1 MRKDDYKL
9 HLDKIKCRDEFR
21 RKMEELLSAE
31 QEEIYAESVTTVE
44 RAGRI
49 NIQRWSGL
57 AASAVLLLGIGG
69 VAVHTMKDAP
79 EVPPT
84 HSGES
89 DAPIAATGDKSND
102 EAGEYYFSFENNT
115 YYRLAM
121 GVEGNLPDEL
131 AEKLIKR
138 INSGIKRE
146 YDKEITAENDIQE
159 AKYDINLFEHDSVPN
174 TECKDYVFTICSDT
188 DEDLLYKV
196 SNNNIIFIAD
206 NGEESLYFGDKD
218 LYGDINKTIAENI
231 FSYDWKVVN
240 DEYSEEYSKLLNKY
254 RDEIVRSDLELG
266 DDIII
271 LDTNLPFII
280 HANKNGT
287 IQVYYSIGIGS
298 EIFPVT
304 YQAPVEFV
312 TAVYELMD
320 ENYAI
325 DLSPEP
331 MNIKEKL
338 NSVLSNPDFNENS
351 DVSYGTG
358 QGQFSKGFE
367 IGKAGEVGGDELI
380 KLLADYEWVPAED
393 SDYMRSDFIMISY
406 QSEFDLIGISVNAKG
421 ELYDHEEGVLY
432 RAENADISALQEQ
445 FQRLLRA
452 NDEVRTA
459 YNLCTRADN
468 FTTLESEVSIYY
480 NPLDETGENKPVN
493 CTGMLYLKNQTYG
506 ESKDVNSDYYMTLNG
521 IDSNYSGEFYK
532 KDRYWAFVEKNGS
545 IAKGFFRGDRDYEDY
560 RLFTRDNYI
569 ASGGYDNYDAINID
583 YDNLYNDAFYTF
595 TRKDD
600 EYMNVLDYNHAVGQ
614 ANDIVKIE
622 YIEQY
627 DDTEVENDYSEILE
641 FKVNGMGALVY
652 YSRSRKNLETGEI
665 EKYLEF
671 KLCDGVCLGMGEPMP
686 HFDSIDFAI
695 PSTSEE
701 LAKEFELFEL
711 INET

>member
-9 HLDKIKCRDEFR
+9 HLDKIKCSDEFR

-31 QEEIYAESVTTVE
+31 PQETYAESVTTVE

-115 YYRLAM
+115 YYRLEM

-131 AEKLIKR
+131 AEKLIER

-240 DEYSEEYSKLLNKY
+240 DKYSEEYSKLLNKY

-271 LDTNLPFII
+271 LDTNLPFITN
-280 HANKNGT
+280 ANKNGT

-338 NSVLSNPDFNENS
+338 NSVLSNPDFNENG
-351 DVSYGTG
+351 DISYGTG

-406 QSEFDLIGISVNAKG
+406 QSEFDLIGVSVNDKG
-421 ELYDHEEGVLY
+421 ELFDHEEGVLY
-432 RAENADISALQEQ
+432 RAENADVSALQEQ
-445 FQRLLRA
+445 FQRLLRV

-493 CTGMLYLKNQTYG
+493 CTGRIYLQNQTYG
-506 ESKDVNSDYYMTLNG
+506 ESKDITSDYYMTLNG
-521 IDSNYSGEFYK
+521 IDSDYIGEFYK
-532 KDRYWAFVEKNGS
+532 QDRYWAFVEKNGS
-545 IAKGFFRGDRDYEDY
+545 IAKRFFRGDRDYEGY

-569 ASGGYDNYDAINID
+569 VSGGYDNYDAINID
-583 YDNLYNDAFYTF
+583 YEILYNDAFYTF

-695 PSTSEE
+695 PATSEE
-701 LAKEFELFEL
+701 LAKEFEL
-711 INET
+711 IKET

>member
-9 HLDKIKCRDEFR
+9 HLDKIKCSDEFR

-69 VAVHTMKDAP
+69 VAVHTIKEAP

-84 HSGES
+84 LSGES

-121 GVEGNLPDEL
+121 GVEGELPDEL
-131 AEKLIKR
+131 AEKLIER

-231 FSYDWKVVN
+231 FRYDWKVVN

-271 LDTNLPFII
+271 LDTNLPFIT

-338 NSVLSNPDFNENS
+338 NSVLSNPDFNENG
-351 DVSYGTG
+351 DVFYGTG
-358 QGQFSKGFE
+358 QGQFSKGFD

-393 SDYMRSDFIMISY
+393 SDYMRSDFIRISY
-406 QSEFDLIGISVNAKG
+406 QSEFDLIGISVNDKG
-421 ELYDHEEGVLY
+421 ELFDHEEGVLY

-445 FQRLLRA
+445 FQRLLRV

-506 ESKDVNSDYYMTLNG
+506 ESKDVTSDYYMTLNG
-521 IDSNYSGEFYK
+521 DDSDYIGEFYK
-532 KDRYWAFVEKNGS
+532 QDRYWAFVEKNGS

-614 ANDIVKIE
+614 ANDIIKIE

-627 DDTEVENDYSEILE
+627 DNTEVKNDYSEILE

-695 PSTSEE
+695 PATSEE

>member
-9 HLDKIKCRDEFR
+9 HLDKIKCSDEFR

-89 DAPIAATGDKSND
+89 DAPISATGDKSND

-121 GVEGNLPDEL
+121 GVEGELPDEL
-131 AEKLIKR
+131 AEKLIER

-240 DEYSEEYSKLLNKY
+240 DEYSEEYSSLLNKY

-266 DDIII
+266 DDIIV
-271 LDTNLPFII
+271 LDTNLPFIT

-338 NSVLSNPDFNENS
+338 NSVLSNPDFIENS
-351 DVSYGTG
+351 DVFYGTG
-358 QGQFSKGFE
+358 QGQFSKGFD

-393 SDYMRSDFIMISY
+393 SDYMRSDFIRISY
-406 QSEFDLIGISVNAKG
+406 QSEFDLIGISVNDKG
-421 ELYDHEEGVLY
+421 ELYDNEEGVLY

-445 FQRLLRA
+445 FQRLLRV
-452 NDEVRTA
+452 NDEVRVA

-506 ESKDVNSDYYMTLNG
+506 ESKDSYCDYYMTLNG
-521 IDSNYSGEFYK
+521 IDSDYSGEFYK
-532 KDRYWAFVEKNGS
+532 KGRYWAFVEKNGS

-627 DDTEVENDYSEILE
+627 DDTEVKNDYSEILE

-652 YSRSRKNLETGEI
+652 YNRSRKNLETGEI

-686 HFDSIDFAI
+686 HFDSIYFAI

-701 LAKEFELFEL
+701 LAKEFEL

>member
-9 HLDKIKCRDEFR
+9 HLDKIKCSDEFR

-131 AEKLIKR
+131 AEKLIER

-240 DEYSEEYSKLLNKY
+240 DEYSEEYSSLLNKY

-280 HANKNGT
+280 QANKNGT
-287 IQVYYSIGIGS
+287 IQVLYSIGIGS

-338 NSVLSNPDFNENS
+338 NSVLSHPDFNENS

-393 SDYMRSDFIMISY
+393 SDYMRSDFIRIGY
-406 QSEFDLIGISVNAKG
+406 QSEFDLIGISVNDKG
-421 ELYDHEEGVLY
+421 ELFDYEEGVLY

-445 FQRLLRA
+445 FQRLLRV

-468 FTTLESEVSIYY
+468 FTTLESKVSIYY

-493 CTGMLYLKNQTYG
+493 CTGRLYLRNRTYG
-506 ESKDVNSDYYMTLNG
+506 ESKDVTSDYYMVLNG
-521 IDSNYSGEFYK
+521 DNSDYIGEFYK
-532 KDRYWAFVEKNGS
+532 QDRYWAFVEKNGS
-545 IAKGFFRGDRDYEDY
+545 IAKGFFSGDMDYEGY

-583 YDNLYNDAFYTF
+583 YDMVHNEAFNLLVREDINILDF
-595 TRKDD
+595 THTVIEGDD
-600 EYMNVLDYNHAVGQ
+600 FVS
-614 ANDIVKIE
+614 IE
-622 YIEQY
+622 YKLDEEDAQSEIAEYLIDKNGVVVLMQKRRRLENSEIQEYFTFAIGDEAGGEIIY
-627 DDTEVENDYSEILE
+627 DDPDFKKPNPTDTLWYE
-641 FKVNGMGALVY
+641 F
-652 YSRSRKNLETGEI
+652 SHI
-665 EKYLEF
+665 ER
-671 KLCDGVCLGMGEPMP
+671 
-686 HFDSIDFAI
+686 
-695 PSTSEE
+695 T
-701 LAKEFELFEL
+701 
-711 INET
+711 

>member
-9 HLDKIKCRDEFR
+9 HLDKIKCSDEFR

-31 QEEIYAESVTTVE
+31 PQETYAESVTTVE

-121 GVEGNLPDEL
+121 GVEGELPDEL
-131 AEKLIKR
+131 AEKLIER
-138 INSGIKRE
+138 INSGIRRE

-231 FSYDWKVVN
+231 FRYDWKVVN
-240 DEYSEEYSKLLNKY
+240 DKYSEEYSSLLNKY

-271 LDTNLPFII
+271 LDTNLPFITN
-280 HANKNGT
+280 ANKNGT

-358 QGQFSKGFE
+358 QGQFSKGFD

-393 SDYMRSDFIMISY
+393 SDYMRSDFIRISY
-406 QSEFDLIGISVNAKG
+406 QSEFDSIGVSVNDKG
-421 ELYDHEEGVLY
+421 ELFDHEEGVLY

-480 NPLDETGENKPVN
+480 NPLNETGENKPVN

-506 ESKDVNSDYYMTLNG
+506 ESKDSYCDYYMTLNG
-521 IDSNYSGEFYK
+521 IDSDYSGEFYK

-583 YDNLYNDAFYTF
+583 YEILYNDAFYTF

-652 YSRSRKNLETGEI
+652 YSRSRKNLETGET

-686 HFDSIDFAI
+686 HFDPIDFAI
-695 PSTSEE
+695 PATSEE
-701 LAKEFELFEL
+701 LAKEFEL

>member
-9 HLDKIKCRDEFR
+9 HLDKIKCSDEFR

-131 AEKLIKR
+131 AEKLIER

-240 DEYSEEYSKLLNKY
+240 DKYSEEYSKLLNKY

-266 DDIII
+266 DDIIV
-271 LDTNLPFII
+271 LDTNLPFITN
-280 HANKNGT
+280 ANKNGT

-338 NSVLSNPDFNENS
+338 NSVLSNPDFNENG
-351 DVSYGTG
+351 DVFYGTG

-380 KLLADYEWVPAED
+380 KLLADYEWESAED
-393 SDYMRSDFIMISY
+393 SDYMRSDFIRISY
-406 QSEFDLIGISVNAKG
+406 QSEFDLIGISVNDKG
-421 ELYDHEEGVLY
+421 ELFDHEEGVLY
-432 RAENADISALQEQ
+432 RAENADVSVLQEQ

-452 NDEVRTA
+452 NDEVRVA

-506 ESKDVNSDYYMTLNG
+506 ESKDVNSYYYMTLNG
-521 IDSNYSGEFYK
+521 IDSDYSGEFYK
-532 KDRYWAFVEKNGS
+532 QDRYWAFVEKNGS

-627 DDTEVENDYSEILE
+627 DDTEVKNDYSEILE

-686 HFDSIDFAI
+686 HFDSIYFAI
-695 PSTSEE
+695 PATSEE
-701 LAKEFELFEL
+701 LAKEFEL

>member
-9 HLDKIKCRDEFR
+9 HLDKIKCSDEFR

-31 QEEIYAESVTTVE
+31 PQETYAESVTTVE

-115 YYRLAM
+115 YYRLEM

-131 AEKLIKR
+131 AEKLIER

-240 DEYSEEYSKLLNKY
+240 DKYSEEYSKLLNKY

-271 LDTNLPFII
+271 LDTNLPFITN
-280 HANKNGT
+280 ANKNGT

-338 NSVLSNPDFNENS
+338 NSVLSNPDFIENGN
-351 DVSYGTG
+351 VFYGTG
-358 QGQFSKGFE
+358 QGQFSKGFD

-393 SDYMRSDFIMISY
+393 SDYMRSDFIRISY
-406 QSEFDLIGISVNAKG
+406 QSEFDLIGISVNDKG
-421 ELYDHEEGVLY
+421 ELYDYEEGVLY
-432 RAENADISALQEQ
+432 KAENADISALQEQ
-445 FQRLLRA
+445 FQRLLRV

-493 CTGMLYLKNQTYG
+493 CTGRLYLQNQTYG
-506 ESKDVNSDYYMTLNG
+506 ESKDVTSDYYMVLNG
-521 IDSNYSGEFYK
+521 DNSDYSGEFYK
-532 KDRYWAFVEKNGS
+532 KGRYWAFVEKNGS

-583 YDNLYNDAFYTF
+583 YDILYNDAFYTF

-614 ANDIVKIE
+614 ANDIIKIE

-627 DDTEVENDYSEILE
+627 DDTEVKIDYSEILE

-652 YSRSRKNLETGEI
+652 YSRSRKNLETGDV

-671 KLCDGVCLGMGEPMP
+671 KLCDGVCLGFEEPMP
-686 HFDSIDFAI
+686 HFDSNDFEI
-695 PSTSEE
+695 PATSEE
-701 LAKEFELFEL
+701 LAKEFEL
-711 INET
+711 IKET

>member
-9 HLDKIKCRDEFR
+9 HLDKIKCSDEFR

-121 GVEGNLPDEL
+121 GVEGELPDEL
-131 AEKLIKR
+131 AEKLIER

-231 FSYDWKVVN
+231 FRYDWKVVN
-240 DEYSEEYSKLLNKY
+240 DKYSEEYSKLLNKY

-271 LDTNLPFII
+271 LDTNLPFIT

-351 DVSYGTG
+351 DVFYGTG
-358 QGQFSKGFE
+358 QGQFSKGFD

-393 SDYMRSDFIMISY
+393 SDYMRSDFIRISY
-406 QSEFDLIGISVNAKG
+406 QSEFDLIGISVNDKG
-421 ELYDHEEGVLY
+421 ELFDHEEGVLY
-432 RAENADISALQEQ
+432 RAENADVSALQEQ

-480 NPLDETGENKPVN
+480 NPLDETGENKPVY

-506 ESKDVNSDYYMTLNG
+506 ESKDVNSYYYMTLNG
-521 IDSNYSGEFYK
+521 IDSDYSGEFYK

-627 DDTEVENDYSEILE
+627 DDTEVKNDYSEILE

-686 HFDSIDFAI
+686 HFDSIYFAI
-695 PSTSEE
+695 PATSEE
-701 LAKEFELFEL
+701 LAKEFEL

>member
-9 HLDKIKCRDEFR
+9 HLDKIKCSDEFR

-121 GVEGNLPDEL
+121 GVEGELPDEL
-131 AEKLIKR
+131 AEKLIER

-240 DEYSEEYSKLLNKY
+240 DKYSEEYSKLLDKY

-271 LDTNLPFII
+271 LDTNLPFIT

-338 NSVLSNPDFNENS
+338 NSVLSNPDFNENG
-351 DVSYGTG
+351 DVFYGTG
-358 QGQFSKGFE
+358 QGQFSKGFD

-393 SDYMRSDFIMISY
+393 SDYMRSDFIRISY
-406 QSEFDLIGISVNAKG
+406 QSEFDLIGISVNDKG
-421 ELYDHEEGVLY
+421 ELYDQEEGVLY

-506 ESKDVNSDYYMTLNG
+506 ESKDVNSYYYMTLNG
-521 IDSNYSGEFYK
+521 IDSDYSGEFYK
-532 KDRYWAFVEKNGS
+532 KGRYWAFVEKNGS

-600 EYMNVLDYNHAVGQ
+600 EYMNLLDYNHAVGQ

-695 PSTSEE
+695 PATSEE
-701 LAKEFELFEL
+701 LAKEFEL

>member
-9 HLDKIKCRDEFR
+9 HLDKIKCSDEFR

-31 QEEIYAESVTTVE
+31 PQETYAESVTTVE

-121 GVEGNLPDEL
+121 GVEGELPDEL
-131 AEKLIKR
+131 AEKLIER
-138 INSGIKRE
+138 INSGIRRE

-231 FSYDWKVVN
+231 FRYDWKVVN
-240 DEYSEEYSKLLNKY
+240 DKYSEEYSSLLNKY

-271 LDTNLPFII
+271 LDTNLPFITN
-280 HANKNGT
+280 ANKNGT

-338 NSVLSNPDFNENS
+338 NSVLSNPDFNENGN
-351 DVSYGTG
+351 VSYGTG
-358 QGQFSKGFE
+358 QGQFSKGFD

-393 SDYMRSDFIMISY
+393 SDYMRSDFIRISY
-406 QSEFDLIGISVNAKG
+406 QSEFDLIGISVNDKG
-421 ELYDHEEGVLY
+421 ELYDYEEGVLY

-445 FQRLLRA
+445 FQRLLRV

-468 FTTLESEVSIYY
+468 FTTLESKVSIYY
-480 NPLDETGENKPVN
+480 NPLNETGENKPVN
-493 CTGMLYLKNQTYG
+493 CTGRLYLKNQTYG
-506 ESKDVNSDYYMTLNG
+506 ESKDVTSDYYMTLNG
-521 IDSNYSGEFYK
+521 IDSDYSGEFYK

-583 YDNLYNDAFYTF
+583 YEILYNDAFYTF

-652 YSRSRKNLETGEI
+652 YSRSRKNLETGET

-686 HFDSIDFAI
+686 HFDPIDFAI
-695 PSTSEE
+695 PATSEE
-701 LAKEFELFEL
+701 LAKEFEL

>member
-1 MRKDDYKL
+1 MKKDDYKL
-9 HLDKIKCRDEFR
+9 HLDKIKCSDEFR

-84 HSGES
+84 HSGEL

-131 AEKLIKR
+131 AEKLIER

-188 DEDLLYKV
+188 DENLLYKV

-266 DDIII
+266 DDIIV
-271 LDTNLPFII
+271 LDTNLPFIT

-338 NSVLSNPDFNENS
+338 NSVLSNPDFNENG
-351 DVSYGTG
+351 DVFYGTG

-393 SDYMRSDFIMISY
+393 SDYMRSDFIRISY
-406 QSEFDLIGISVNAKG
+406 QSEFDLIGISVNDKG
-421 ELYDHEEGVLY
+421 ELYDNEEAVLY
-432 RAENADISALQEQ
+432 RAENADVSALQEQ
-445 FQRLLRA
+445 FKRLLRV

-506 ESKDVNSDYYMTLNG
+506 ESKDVTSDYYMTLNG
-521 IDSNYSGEFYK
+521 IDNDYSGEFYK
-532 KDRYWAFVEKNGS
+532 KGRYWAFVEKNGS

-583 YDNLYNDAFYTF
+583 YDMLCEEALYTLNRRDSDY
-595 TRKDD
+595 
-600 EYMNVLDYNHAVGQ
+600 YYVLDEEIIIGQFSNYFKLEYNHVNQ
-614 ANDIVKIE
+614 DSEE
-622 YIEQY
+622 YKK
-627 DDTEVENDYSEILE
+627 YSEILE
-641 FKVNGMGALVY
+641 FRVKDSGELIY
-652 YSRSRKNLETGEI
+652 FSKSRRNLETGEI
-665 EKYLEF
+665 TPYLTF
-671 KLCDGVCLGMGEPMP
+671 QMCDGICNSMGDYVPMLDNP
-686 HFDSIDFAI
+686 DFAI
-695 PSTSEE
+695 PATSEE
-701 LAKEFELFEL
+701 LAKEFEL

>member
-9 HLDKIKCRDEFR
+9 HLDKIKCSDEFR

-131 AEKLIKR
+131 AEKLIER

-231 FSYDWKVVN
+231 FSYDWKVVY
-240 DEYSEEYSKLLNKY
+240 DEYSEEYSSLLNKY

-338 NSVLSNPDFNENS
+338 NSVLSHPDFNENS

-406 QSEFDLIGISVNAKG
+406 QSEFDLIGISVNDKG
-421 ELYDHEEGVLY
+421 ELFDYEEGVLY

-445 FQRLLRA
+445 FQRLLRV

-468 FTTLESEVSIYY
+468 FTTLESKVSIYY

-493 CTGMLYLKNQTYG
+493 CTGRLYLRNRTYG
-506 ESKDVNSDYYMTLNG
+506 ESKDVTSDYYMVLNG
-521 IDSNYSGEFYK
+521 DNSDYIGEFYK
-532 KDRYWAFVEKNGS
+532 QDRYWAFVEKNGS
-545 IAKGFFRGDRDYEDY
+545 IAKGFFSGDMDYEGY

-583 YDNLYNDAFYTF
+583 YDMVHNEAFNLLVREDINILDF
-595 TRKDD
+595 THTVIEGDD
-600 EYMNVLDYNHAVGQ
+600 FVS
-614 ANDIVKIE
+614 IE
-622 YIEQY
+622 YKLDEEDAQSEIAEYLIDKNGVVVLMQKRRRLENSEIQEYFTFAIGDEAGGEIIY
-627 DDTEVENDYSEILE
+627 DDPDFKKPNPTDTLWYE
-641 FKVNGMGALVY
+641 F
-652 YSRSRKNLETGEI
+652 SHI
-665 EKYLEF
+665 ER
-671 KLCDGVCLGMGEPMP
+671 
-686 HFDSIDFAI
+686 
-695 PSTSEE
+695 T
-701 LAKEFELFEL
+701 
-711 INET
+711 

>member
-9 HLDKIKCRDEFR
+9 HLDKIKCSDEFR

-102 EAGEYYFSFENNT
+102 EAGEYYFSFENST

-131 AEKLIKR
+131 AEKLIER

-231 FSYDWKVVN
+231 FRYDWKVVN
-240 DEYSEEYSKLLNKY
+240 DEYSEEYSSLLNKY
-254 RDEIVRSDLELG
+254 RDEIVKADLELG

-271 LDTNLPFII
+271 LDTNLPFITQ
-280 HANKNGT
+280 ANKNGT
-287 IQVYYSIGIGS
+287 IQVLYSIGIGS

-320 ENYAI
+320 GNYAI

-331 MNIKEKL
+331 MDIKEKL
-338 NSVLSNPDFNENS
+338 NSVLSNPDFIENS
-351 DVSYGTG
+351 DVFYGTG

-393 SDYMRSDFIMISY
+393 SDYMRSDFIRISY
-406 QSEFDLIGISVNAKG
+406 QSEFDLIGISVNDKG
-421 ELYDHEEGVLY
+421 ELYDYEEGVLY

-445 FQRLLRA
+445 FQRLLRV

-506 ESKDVNSDYYMTLNG
+506 ESKDVTSDYYMTLNG
-521 IDSNYSGEFYK
+521 DDSDYIGEFYK
-532 KDRYWAFVEKNGS
+532 QDRYWAFVEKNGS

-614 ANDIVKIE
+614 ANDIIKIE

-627 DDTEVENDYSEILE
+627 DNTEVKNDYSEILE

-701 LAKEFELFEL
+701 LAKEFEL

>member
-1 MRKDDYKL
+1 MRKDDYKK
-9 HLDKIKCRDEFR
+9 HLDKISCSDEFR

-240 DEYSEEYSKLLNKY
+240 DEYSKEYSKLLNKY

-325 DLSPEP
+325 DLSLEP

-338 NSVLSNPDFNENS
+338 NSVLSNPDFIENGNL
-351 DVSYGTG
+351 SYHTG
-358 QGQFSKGFE
+358 GGQFSSSYN
-367 IGKAGEVGGDELI
+367 IGKVGEVGGEEFI
-380 KLLADYEWVPAED
+380 KLLANYEWKPSED
-393 SDYMRSDFIMISY
+393 IDYIRSDFIMIGYNYSD
-406 QSEFDLIGISVNAKG
+406 SDLMGVSISVNDKG
-421 ELYDHEEGVLY
+421 ELYDHSEGVLY
-432 RAENADISALQEQ
+432 RAENVNIAELEEAYESAAIADYY
-445 FQRLLRA
+445 
-452 NDEVRTA
+452 TA
-459 YNLCTRADN
+459 IAYSLSTRGDD
-468 FTTLESEVSIYY
+468 FTTLESDISIYY
-480 NPLDETGENKPVN
+480 DPLDETGENKPVN
-493 CTGMLYLKNQTYG
+493 CTGRLYLRNRTYG
-506 ESKDVNSDYYMTLNG
+506 ESKDVTSDYYMVLNG
-521 IDSNYSGEFYK
+521 DNSDYIGEFYK
-532 KDRYWAFVEKNGS
+532 QDRYWAFVEKNGS
-545 IAKGFFRGDRDYEDY
+545 IAKGFFSGDMDYEGY

-583 YDNLYNDAFYTF
+583 YDMVHNEAFNLLVREDINILDF
-595 TRKDD
+595 THTVIEGDD
-600 EYMNVLDYNHAVGQ
+600 FVS
-614 ANDIVKIE
+614 IE
-622 YIEQY
+622 YKLDEEDAQSEITEYLIDKNGVVVFMQKRRRLENSEIQEYFTFAIGDEAGGEIIY
-627 DDTEVENDYSEILE
+627 DDPDFKKPNPTDTLWYE
-641 FKVNGMGALVY
+641 F
-652 YSRSRKNLETGEI
+652 SHI
-665 EKYLEF
+665 ER
-671 KLCDGVCLGMGEPMP
+671 
-686 HFDSIDFAI
+686 
-695 PSTSEE
+695 T
-701 LAKEFELFEL
+701 
-711 INET
+711 

>member
-9 HLDKIKCRDEFR
+9 HLDKIKCSDEFR

-57 AASAVLLLGIGG
+57 AASAVLLAGIGG
-69 VAVHTMKDAP
+69 LAVHTMKDAP

-121 GVEGNLPDEL
+121 GVEGELPDEL
-131 AEKLIKR
+131 AEKLIER

-240 DEYSEEYSKLLNKY
+240 DEYSEEYSSLLNKY

-266 DDIII
+266 DDIIV
-271 LDTNLPFII
+271 LDTNLPFIT

-338 NSVLSNPDFNENS
+338 NSVLSNSDFNENS
-351 DVSYGTG
+351 DVFYGTG

-393 SDYMRSDFIMISY
+393 SDYMRSDFIRISY
-406 QSEFDLIGISVNAKG
+406 QSEFDLIGISVNDKG
-421 ELYDHEEGVLY
+421 ELYDNEEAVLY

-452 NDEVRTA
+452 NDEVRVA

-506 ESKDVNSDYYMTLNG
+506 ESKDVTSDYYMVLNG
-521 IDSNYSGEFYK
+521 DDSDYSGEFYK
-532 KDRYWAFVEKNGS
+532 KGRYWAFVEKNGS
-545 IAKGFFRGDRDYEDY
+545 IAKGFFRGDRDFEDY

-627 DDTEVENDYSEILE
+627 DNTEVKNDYSEILE

-686 HFDSIDFAI
+686 HFDPIYFAI

-701 LAKEFELFEL
+701 LAKEFEL

>member
-9 HLDKIKCRDEFR
+9 HLDKIKCSDEFR

-89 DAPIAATGDKSND
+89 DAPIVATGDKSND
-102 EAGEYYFSFENNT
+102 EAGEYYFSFENST

-131 AEKLIKR
+131 AEKLIER

-146 YDKEITAENDIQE
+146 YDKEIIDGSDIQE

-196 SNNNIIFIAD
+196 SDNNIIFIAD

-231 FSYDWKVVN
+231 FRYDWKVVN
-240 DEYSEEYSKLLNKY
+240 DEYSEEYSSLLNKY
-254 RDEIVRSDLELG
+254 RDEIVKADLELG

-271 LDTNLPFII
+271 LDTNLPFITQ
-280 HANKNGT
+280 ANKNGT
-287 IQVYYSIGIGS
+287 IQVLYSIGIGS

-320 ENYAI
+320 GNYAI

-331 MNIKEKL
+331 MDIKEKL
-338 NSVLSNPDFNENS
+338 NSVLSNPDFIENS
-351 DVSYGTG
+351 DVFYGTG

-393 SDYMRSDFIMISY
+393 SDYMRSDFIRISY
-406 QSEFDLIGISVNAKG
+406 QSEFDLIGISVNDKG
-421 ELYDHEEGVLY
+421 ELYDYEEGVLY

-506 ESKDVNSDYYMTLNG
+506 ESKDVNSYYYMTLNG
-521 IDSNYSGEFYK
+521 IDSDYSGEFYK
-532 KDRYWAFVEKNGS
+532 QDRYWAFVEKNGS

-614 ANDIVKIE
+614 ANDIVKME

-627 DDTEVENDYSEILE
+627 DDTEVKNDYSEILE

-695 PSTSEE
+695 PATSEE
-701 LAKEFELFEL
+701 LAKEFEL

>member
-9 HLDKIKCRDEFR
+9 HLDKIKCSDEFR

-121 GVEGNLPDEL
+121 GVEGELPDEL
-131 AEKLIKR
+131 AEKLIER

-240 DEYSEEYSKLLNKY
+240 DKYSEEYSKLLNKY
-254 RDEIVRSDLELG
+254 RDEIVRSELELG
-266 DDIII
+266 DDIIV
-271 LDTNLPFII
+271 LDTNLPFIT

-351 DVSYGTG
+351 DVFYGTG

-380 KLLADYEWVPAED
+380 KLLADYEWVPTED
-393 SDYMRSDFIMISY
+393 SDYMRSDFIRISY
-406 QSEFDLIGISVNAKG
+406 QSEFDLIGISVNDKG
-421 ELYDHEEGVLY
+421 ELFDHEEGVLY

-445 FQRLLRA
+445 FQRLLRV
-452 NDEVRTA
+452 NDEVRVA

-506 ESKDVNSDYYMTLNG
+506 ESKDVTSDYYMVLNG
-521 IDSNYSGEFYK
+521 DNSDYSGEFYK
-532 KDRYWAFVEKNGS
+532 QDRYWAFVEKNGS

-627 DDTEVENDYSEILE
+627 DNTEVKNDYSEILE

-695 PSTSEE
+695 PATSEE
-701 LAKEFELFEL
+701 LAKEFEL

>member
-9 HLDKIKCRDEFR
+9 HLDKIKCSDEFR

-131 AEKLIKR
+131 AEKLIER

-240 DEYSEEYSKLLNKY
+240 DEYSEEYSSLLNKY

-266 DDIII
+266 DDIIV
-271 LDTNLPFII
+271 LDTNLPFVT

-325 DLSPEP
+325 DLSPET

-338 NSVLSNPDFNENS
+338 NSVLSNPDFIENG
-351 DVSYGTG
+351 DVFYGTG
-358 QGQFSKGFE
+358 QGQFSKGFD

-393 SDYMRSDFIMISY
+393 SDYMRSDFIRISY
-406 QSEFDLIGISVNAKG
+406 QSEFDLIGVSVNDKG
-421 ELYDHEEGVLY
+421 ELYDNEEGVLY

-445 FQRLLRA
+445 FQRLLRV
-452 NDEVRTA
+452 NDEVRVS

-506 ESKDVNSDYYMTLNG
+506 ESKDVTSDYYMVLNG
-521 IDSNYSGEFYK
+521 DDSDYSGEFYK
-532 KDRYWAFVEKNGS
+532 KGRYWAFVEKNGS
-545 IAKGFFRGDRDYEDY
+545 IAKGFFRGDRDFEDY

-627 DDTEVENDYSEILE
+627 DNTEVKNDYSEILE

-652 YSRSRKNLETGEI
+652 YNRSRKNLETGEI

-686 HFDSIDFAI
+686 HFDPIYFAI

-701 LAKEFELFEL
+701 LAKEFEL

>member
-9 HLDKIKCRDEFR
+9 HLDKIKCSDEFR

-31 QEEIYAESVTTVE
+31 PQETYAESVTTVE

-131 AEKLIKR
+131 AEKLIER

-240 DEYSEEYSKLLNKY
+240 DKYSEEYSSLLNKY

-271 LDTNLPFII
+271 LDTNLPFIT

-338 NSVLSNPDFNENS
+338 ISVLSNPDFNENGN
-351 DVSYGTG
+351 VFYGTG

-393 SDYMRSDFIMISY
+393 SDYMRSDFIRISY
-406 QSEFDLIGISVNAKG
+406 QSEFDLIGISVNDKG
-421 ELYDHEEGVLY
+421 ELYDYEEGVLY

-459 YNLCTRADN
+459 YNLCTRADS

-506 ESKDVNSDYYMTLNG
+506 ESKDVNSYYYMTLNG
-521 IDSNYSGEFYK
+521 IDSDYSGEFYK

-627 DDTEVENDYSEILE
+627 DDTEVKNDYSEILE

-686 HFDSIDFAI
+686 HFDSIYFAI
-695 PSTSEE
+695 PATSEE
-701 LAKEFELFEL
+701 LAKEFEL

>member
-9 HLDKIKCRDEFR
+9 HLDKIKCSDEFR

-121 GVEGNLPDEL
+121 GVEGELPDEL
-131 AEKLIKR
+131 AEKLIER

-240 DEYSEEYSKLLNKY
+240 DKYSEEYSKLLNKY

-266 DDIII
+266 DDIIV
-271 LDTNLPFII
+271 LDTNLPFIT

-351 DVSYGTG
+351 DVFYGTG
-358 QGQFSKGFE
+358 QGQFSKGFD

-393 SDYMRSDFIMISY
+393 SDYMRSDFIRISY
-406 QSEFDLIGISVNAKG
+406 QSEFDLIGISVNDKG
-421 ELYDHEEGVLY
+421 ELYDNEEGVLY

-445 FQRLLRA
+445 FQRLLRV

-506 ESKDVNSDYYMTLNG
+506 ESKDSYCDYYMTLNG
-521 IDSNYSGEFYK
+521 IDSDYSGEFYK
-532 KDRYWAFVEKNGS
+532 KGRYWAFVEKNGS

-627 DDTEVENDYSEILE
+627 DDTEVKNDYSEILE

-652 YSRSRKNLETGEI
+652 YNRSRKNLETGEI
-665 EKYLEF
+665 EKHLEF

-686 HFDSIDFAI
+686 HFDPIYFAI

-701 LAKEFELFEL
+701 LAKEFEL

>member
-9 HLDKIKCRDEFR
+9 HLDKIKCSDEFR

-121 GVEGNLPDEL
+121 GVEGELPDEL
-131 AEKLIKR
+131 AEKLIER

-231 FSYDWKVVN
+231 FRYDWKVVN
-240 DEYSEEYSKLLNKY
+240 DEYSEEYSSLLNKY

-271 LDTNLPFII
+271 LDTNLPFIT

-338 NSVLSNPDFNENS
+338 NSVLSNLDFIENG
-351 DVSYGTG
+351 DVFYGTG
-358 QGQFSKGFE
+358 QGQFSKGFD

-393 SDYMRSDFIMISY
+393 SDYMRSDFIRISC
-406 QSEFDLIGISVNAKG
+406 QSEFDLIGISVNDKG
-421 ELYDHEEGVLY
+421 ELYDYEEGVLY

-445 FQRLLRA
+445 FQRLLRV

-506 ESKDVNSDYYMTLNG
+506 ESKDVNSYYYMTLNG
-521 IDSNYSGEFYK
+521 IDSDYSGEFYK
-532 KDRYWAFVEKNGS
+532 QDRYWAFVEKNGS

-595 TRKDD
+595 TRRDD

-627 DDTEVENDYSEILE
+627 DDTEVKNDYSEILE

-665 EKYLEF
+665 EKYIEF

-701 LAKEFELFEL
+701 LAKEFEL

>member
-9 HLDKIKCRDEFR
+9 HLDKIKCSDEFR
-21 RKMEELLSAE
+21 RKMEELLSDE
-31 QEEIYAESVTTVE
+31 PQETYAESVTTVE

-121 GVEGNLPDEL
+121 GVEGELPDEL
-131 AEKLIKR
+131 AEKLIER

-240 DEYSEEYSKLLNKY
+240 DEYSEEYSSLLNKY

-266 DDIII
+266 DDIIV
-271 LDTNLPFII
+271 LDTNLPFITQ
-280 HANKNGT
+280 ANKNGT
-287 IQVYYSIGIGS
+287 IQVLYSIGIGS

-406 QSEFDLIGISVNAKG
+406 QSEFDLIGISVNDKG
-421 ELYDHEEGVLY
+421 ELFDYEEGVLY

-445 FQRLLRA
+445 FQRLLRV

-468 FTTLESEVSIYY
+468 FTTLESEASIYY

-521 IDSNYSGEFYK
+521 IDSNYSGGFYK
-532 KDRYWAFVEKNGS
+532 QDRYWAFVEKNGS

-627 DDTEVENDYSEILE
+627 DNTEVKNDYSEILE

-695 PSTSEE
+695 PATSEE
-701 LAKEFELFEL
+701 LAKEFEL
-711 INET
+711 INKT

>member
-9 HLDKIKCRDEFR
+9 HLDKIKCSDEFR

-131 AEKLIKR
+131 AEKLIER

-240 DEYSEEYSKLLNKY
+240 DKYSEEYSKLLNKY

-266 DDIII
+266 DDIIV
-271 LDTNLPFII
+271 LDTNLPFIT

-338 NSVLSNPDFNENS
+338 NSVLSNPDFNENGN
-351 DVSYGTG
+351 VFYGTG

-393 SDYMRSDFIMISY
+393 SDYMRSDFIRISY
-406 QSEFDLIGISVNAKG
+406 QSEIDLIGISVNDKG

-493 CTGMLYLKNQTYG
+493 CTGRLYLKNQTYG
-506 ESKDVNSDYYMTLNG
+506 ESKDVTSDYYMVLNG
-521 IDSNYSGEFYK
+521 DDSDYSGEFYK
-532 KDRYWAFVEKNGS
+532 QDRYWAFVEKNGS

-595 TRKDD
+595 IRKDD

-627 DDTEVENDYSEILE
+627 DNTDVKNDYSEILE
-641 FKVNGMGALVY
+641 FKVNGMGVLVY
-652 YSRSRKNLETGEI
+652 YNRSRKNLETGEI

-695 PSTSEE
+695 PATSEE

>member
-9 HLDKIKCRDEFR
+9 HLDKIKCSDEFR

-131 AEKLIKR
+131 AEKLIER

-174 TECKDYVFTICSDT
+174 TECKDYVFTISSDT

-231 FSYDWKVVN
+231 FSYDWKVVY
-240 DEYSEEYSKLLNKY
+240 DEYSEEYSSLLNKY

-338 NSVLSNPDFNENS
+338 NSVLSHPDFNENS

-406 QSEFDLIGISVNAKG
+406 QSEFDLIGVSVNDKG
-421 ELYDHEEGVLY
+421 ELFDHEEGVLY
-432 RAENADISALQEQ
+432 RAENADVSALQEQ
-445 FQRLLRA
+445 FQRLLRV

-480 NPLDETGENKPVN
+480 NPLDETGENNPVN

-506 ESKDVNSDYYMTLNG
+506 ESKDITSDYYMVLNG
-521 IDSNYSGEFYK
+521 DNSDYSGEFYK
-532 KDRYWAFVEKNGS
+532 QDRYWAFVEKNGS
-545 IAKGFFRGDRDYEDY
+545 IAKSFFRGDRDYDGY

-569 ASGGYDNYDAINID
+569 ASGGYDNYEAINID
-583 YDNLYNDAFYTF
+583 YDILYNDAFYTF

-614 ANDIVKIE
+614 ANDFVKIE

-652 YSRSRKNLETGEI
+652 YSRSRKNLETGDV

-671 KLCDGVCLGMGEPMP
+671 KLCDGVCLGFEEPMP
-686 HFDSIDFAI
+686 HFDSNDFEI
-695 PSTSEE
+695 PATSEE
-701 LAKEFELFEL
+701 LAKEFEL
-711 INET
+711 IKET

>member
-1 MRKDDYKL
+1 MRKDDYKK
-9 HLDKIKCRDEFR
+9 HLDKISCSDEFR

-49 NIQRWSGL
+49 NYHRWAGI

-131 AEKLIKR
+131 AEKLIER

-240 DEYSEEYSKLLNKY
+240 DEYYEEYSSLLNKY

-266 DDIII
+266 DEIIV
-271 LDTNLPFII
+271 LDTNLPFIT

-338 NSVLSNPDFNENS
+338 NSVLSNSDFNENS
-351 DVSYGTG
+351 DVFYGTG

-367 IGKAGEVGGDELI
+367 IGKAGEAGGDELI

-393 SDYMRSDFIMISY
+393 SDYMRSDFIRISY
-406 QSEFDLIGISVNAKG
+406 QSEFDLIGISVNDKG
-421 ELYDHEEGVLY
+421 ELYDNEEGVLY

-445 FQRLLRA
+445 FQRLLRV
-452 NDEVRTA
+452 NDEVRTV

-506 ESKDVNSDYYMTLNG
+506 ESKDVTSDYYMVLNG
-521 IDSNYSGEFYK
+521 DNSDYSGEFYK
-532 KDRYWAFVEKNGS
+532 KGRYWAFVEKNGS
-545 IAKGFFRGDRDYEDY
+545 IAKGFFGGDRDYEDY

-627 DDTEVENDYSEILE
+627 DDTEVKNDYSEILE

-701 LAKEFELFEL
+701 LAKEFEL

>member
-9 HLDKIKCRDEFR
+9 HLDKIKCSDEFR

-121 GVEGNLPDEL
+121 GVEGELPDEL
-131 AEKLIKR
+131 AEKLIER

-240 DEYSEEYSKLLNKY
+240 DKYSEEYSKLLNKY

-266 DDIII
+266 DDIIV
-271 LDTNLPFII
+271 LDTNLPFIT

-351 DVSYGTG
+351 DVFYGTG

-367 IGKAGEVGGDELI
+367 IGKAGEVGGEELI

-393 SDYMRSDFIMISY
+393 SDYMRSDFIRISY
-406 QSEFDLIGISVNAKG
+406 QSEFDLIGISVNDKG

-445 FQRLLRA
+445 FQRLLRV

-506 ESKDVNSDYYMTLNG
+506 ESKDVNSYYYMTLNG
-521 IDSNYSGEFYK
+521 IDSDYSGEFYK

-614 ANDIVKIE
+614 ANDIVKME

-627 DDTEVENDYSEILE
+627 DDTEVKNDYSEILE

-686 HFDSIDFAI
+686 HFDSIYFAI
-695 PSTSEE
+695 PATSEE
-701 LAKEFELFEL
+701 LAKEFEL